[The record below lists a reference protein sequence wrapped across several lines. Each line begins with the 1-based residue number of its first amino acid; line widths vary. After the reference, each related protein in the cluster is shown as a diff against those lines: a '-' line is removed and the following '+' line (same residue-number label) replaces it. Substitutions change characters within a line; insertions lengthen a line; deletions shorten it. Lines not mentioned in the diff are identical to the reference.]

1 MRAMWKDSNSN
12 FSFFLSLHLW
22 EVFHPYL
29 NAFHNLLRTCP
40 SKFINNVEFKC
51 IEWYVNNMINHD
63 LNGWLVKLT
72 NHIWF
77 FMEKLWLKA
86 IHVYGWNRH
95 WWINLSLWLDEFHVW
110 IISNEIK
117 RIFLWMWNDPTKW
130 NFF

>member
-1 MRAMWKDSNSN
+1 LRAMWKDSNSI
-12 FSFFLSLHLW
+12 FFFLSLHLW

-29 NAFHNLLRTCP
+29 SAFHNLLGICLP
-40 SKFINNVEFKC
+40 KFINNVEFKC

-77 FMEKLWLKA
+77 FMENHDSKQFMSMDEINIDGWIYPLWL
-86 IHVYGWNRH
+86 N
-95 WWINLSLWLDEFHVW
+95 EFHVW
-110 IISNEIK
+110 IMSNEIK
-117 RIFLWMWNDPTKW
+117 RIFLWMGNDPTRW